1 MSYDTQPNS
10 GDFLLLFINE
20 LRVSMDFL
28 FQDSLFEPDCG
39 SLNFDA
45 LGETDKNFVVKTV
58 KNLKAYRNELNG
70 SD

>member
-1 MSYDTQPNS
+1 
-10 GDFLLLFINE
+10 
-20 LRVSMDFL
+20 MDFL